1 MPTGTVIREMRE
13 AEYPLLEDFLYEA
26 IFIPED
32 FDGEIPRSIIREPEL
47 AAFIEGFG
55 TLPDDHCLV
64 AEIEG
69 TVVGARQWRG
79 RSARARTPFSLFPPW
94 EGEKLMGAEGRRE
107 GDTGPLSPGRPDRG
121 NSRRLIIVID
131 M

>member
-1 MPTGTVIREMRE
+1 VG
-13 AEYPLLEDFLYEA
+13 AGGGGGGWGGGA
-26 IFIPED
+26 
-32 FDGEIPRSIIREPEL
+32 
-47 AAFIEGFG
+47 
-55 TLPDDHCLV
+55 V
-64 AEIEG
+64 AGAGGRRREG

-79 RSARARTPFSLFPPW
+79 RGARARTPFSLFPPW

>member
-1 MPTGTVIREMRE
+1 MRTSRPTESSG
-13 AEYPLLEDFLYEA
+13 P
-26 IFIPED
+26 PEGSD
-32 FDGEIPRSIIREPEL
+32 
-47 AAFIEGFG
+47 AAV
-55 TLPDDHCLV
+55 LV
-64 AEIEG
+64 TAGGRRREG

-79 RSARARTPFSLFPPW
+79 RGARARTPFSLFPPW

>member
-1 MPTGTVIREMRE
+1 MEERDLPAVCRMETALFGAE
-13 AEYPLLEDFLYEA
+13 AWSPSLLGA
-26 IFIPED
+26 
-32 FDGEIPRSIIREPEL
+32 EL
-47 AAFIEGFG
+47 AAATGPHADRGYGVLERVRGG
-55 TLPDDHCLV
+55 
-64 AEIEG
+64 
-69 TVVGARQWRG
+69 RG
-79 RSARARTPFSLFPPW
+79 RGARARTPFSLFPPW